1 MQTRMIV
8 RTGNSGR
15 GRRLAPG
22 MVCTYTT
29 SMAFTAVPVLVVAL
43 DDDPAFTWV
52 TVLMSGQTVPAPV
65 APAWLGPRPVKTS

>member
-8 RTGNSGR
+8 RTGNPGR
-15 GRRLAPG
+15 GRRLTPG

-29 SMAFTAVPVLVVAL
+29 LTSLVPVLVVAL

-52 TVLMSGQTVPAPV
+52 MVLMSGQTVPVPV
-65 APAWLGPRPVKTS
+65 APAWLGPRHAKTS